1 MSGILIA
8 LLALTPRASAG
19 EVEVLVAP
27 FQAVTAESRGIS
39 ALLHGYLESALDQN
53 ERIEVVPVDRAGYVF
68 DASAEMYLE
77 SCPPTDQV
85 GCALV
90 VAESA
95 GVQFALTGTV
105 EVTDDGYRIHVWVLD
120 GVRLR
125 QVDFEQDIGVGEDDL
140 LMAAAA
146 RHLLAVV
153 DGDEGL
159 PIDERFRRS
168 LDQDEIEARIR
179 RDDERAALDAAG
191 SQVGRLGDR
200 TELELE
206 RRRYTEEDIAAAAD
220 TEGTKPWERLDMSPR
235 EYLRYQNSG
244 KPLFEW
250 RALAA
255 GRQSQIIVR
264 PSLGMARAPMDTS
277 YYGRYVRSATTLE
290 TVQQYAWQAV
300 TMGSGPSLGL
310 GVAYGVLP
318 TVEVGLVGGTALGV
332 YTADISVVD
341 EGDVLRDRTPQTYSA
356 WSTYVGADVIAG
368 LMPTWRVRPVVGGG
382 VLLWFD
388 DAIDD
393 HVLPPSELETFPAP
407 MTGLIQA
414 IAGVEARVG
423 PRVDVWAHVP
433 FLAVAWGGEVAL
445 QDEGGDYLSTR
456 EQPPALNAVGAG
468 VSAGVQVRLLGVK
481 PQKSGLDDLGD

>member
-8 LLALTPRASAG
+8 WLALIPRASAG

-27 FQAVTAESRGIS
+27 FQALTPESQGIS

-53 ERIEVVPVDRAGYVF
+53 ERIVVVPVDRAGYVF
-68 DASAEMYLE
+68 DASAEMYLD
-77 SCPPTDQV
+77 SCPPTNQV

-95 GVQFALTGTV
+95 GVQFAVTGTV
-105 EVTDDGYRIHVWVLD
+105 EVTDDGYQIHVWVLD

-125 QVDFEQDIGVGEDDL
+125 QVDFEQDIAVGEDEL
-140 LMAAAA
+140 LMAEAV
-146 RHLLAVV
+146 RHLLAVA
-153 DGDEGL
+153 DGDEGA
-159 PIDERFRRS
+159 PIDERFRKQLS
-168 LDQDEIEARIR
+168 SDEVEAAEHREE
-179 RDDERAALDAAG
+179 ERAALDAAG
-191 SQVGRLGDR
+191 SQVGRMGNR

-206 RRRYTEEDIAAAAD
+206 RKKYTEADIAAAAEV
-220 TEGTKPWERLDMSPR
+220 EGTKPWERLDMSPR

-250 RALAA
+250 RALSA
-255 GRQSQIIVR
+255 GRQSQVLIR
-264 PSLGMARAPMDTS
+264 PSLGMARAPMDTA
-277 YYGRYVRSATTLE
+277 YYGRYVRSATTLD

-318 TVEVGLVGGTALGV
+318 TVEVGLVGGTALGT

-341 EGDVLRDRTPQTYSA
+341 EGDVVRDRSPQTYSA
-356 WSTYVGADVIAG
+356 WSSYVGATVLAG
-368 LMPTWRVRPVVGGG
+368 LVPTWRVRPVVGGG

-393 HVLPPSELETFPAP
+393 HVLPPSELETFAAP
-407 MTGLIQA
+407 MTGLVQA
-414 IAGVEARVG
+414 VAGVEARMG
-423 PRVDVWAHVP
+423 PRVDLWFHVP
-433 FLAVAWGGEVAL
+433 FLAVVFGGEASI
-445 QDEGGDYLSTR
+445 QDEGGDYLNTK
-456 EQPPALNAVGAG
+456 EPPPTLAPVGAG
-468 VSAGVQVRLLGVK
+468 VSAGIQVRLLGVK
-481 PQKSGLDDLGD
+481 PEKSGLDDLGD